1 MILAYEFDCASENFA
16 FFLKFYA
23 QKSGLKFSIKKED
36 DLTTLYAKGSQDEL
50 LAFSDLLSSSLP
62 HSVFLRGSKVYAS
75 ENLPGGETSEPRNA
89 LSNITPRVVS
99 AYLKSELKECENG
112 IFSDVCVFIDGKF
125 TPVTKANFNELLEF
139 AFKNLYAGEGLKFKD
154 FSGEFEASNFTELN
168 ENFNLLMP
176 TNLKNLP
183 KIFIANEAEQVA
195 LASYEKPAVTLKT
208 TAIYRG
214 NHPSSPRFFDVCAA
228 RDIFLYVLCDKLFKA
243 GVNFIALKVQK
254 PPFKAVV
261 LENGYIIF
269 IGSRIYYS
277 RANLSEVEGAADK
290 NLANF
295 NLAKKEFD
303 EEGGIAKIFL
313 SRFKDD
319 EVKIYPKFDD
329 FNVLNFALPASFE
342 ELYAQIKCE
351 EGGERLLQNYGENFS
366 LPRGELGVQN
376 GFFGLF
382 CMAGALLGFDSD
394 TQKAGEILLQNVSDF
409 NGVKGPRLD
418 FKMLNKT
425 HFDVVKF
432 ARSGM
437 SFRLAGV
444 DARLLSYG
452 YAESLAYFL
461 SDFADSLKQDFGVQN
476 ALLCGSLFENK
487 TLANLTLKHLK
498 TGLNAKFSKEF
509 LIEEMF

>member
-1 MILAYEFDCASENFA
+1 M
-16 FFLKFYA
+16 
-23 QKSGLKFSIKKED
+23 QKSGLKFSLKKEC
-36 DLTTLYAKGSQDEL
+36 DLTTLCAEGTQEEL
-50 LAFSDLLSSSLP
+50 LAFSDMFAGSLP
-62 HSVFLRGSKVYAS
+62 HSLFLRGSKVYAGQ
-75 ENLPGGETSEPRNA
+75 NLPQGETSEPQNV
-89 LSNITPRVVS
+89 LSNITPCVVS
-99 AYLKSELKECENG
+99 AYFKGELKKCENG
-112 IFSDVCVFIDGKF
+112 VFSDVCVFTDGKF
-125 TPVTKANFNELLEF
+125 TPVTKANFNELLDF
-139 AFKNLYAGEGLKFKD
+139 AFTNLSADASVKFKD
-154 FSGEFEASNFTELN
+154 ISGEFEALNFTELN

-176 TNLKNLP
+176 TNLKKLP

-195 LASYEKPAVTLKT
+195 LASYEKPAVTLKMA
-208 TAIYRG
+208 AIYRG
-214 NHPSSPRFFDVCAA
+214 NHPNSPRFFDVCAA
-228 RDIFLYVLCDKLFKA
+228 RDIFLYALCDKLFKA
-243 GVNFIALKVQK
+243 GVNFIALKAQK
-254 PPFKAVV
+254 PPFKATV
-261 LENGYIIF
+261 LENGYIF
-269 IGSRIYYS
+269 SGSRIYYS

-303 EEGGIAKIFL
+303 EEGGIVRIFL

-329 FNVLNFALPASFE
+329 FNVLNFALPASFD
-342 ELYAQIKCE
+342 ELYAQIKRE
-351 EGGERLLQNYGENFS
+351 EGGKSLLQNYGESFS
-366 LPRGELGVQN
+366 LPRGELNVQN

-382 CMAGALLGFDSD
+382 CLIGALLGFDSD
-394 TQKAGEILLQNVSDF
+394 AQKSGEILLQNASDF
-409 NGVKGPRLD
+409 NGAKGPRLD

-452 YAESLAYFL
+452 YAESIAYFL
-461 SDFADSLKQDFGVQN
+461 SDFSDALKQDFGIRN

-487 TLANLTLKHLK
+487 TLANLTLMHLK

>member
-23 QKSGLKFSIKKED
+23 QKSGLNFSIKKQWD
-36 DLTTLYAKGSQDEL
+36 STTLYAQGAQEEL
-50 LAFSDLLSSSLP
+50 LEFSDMLASSLP
-62 HSVFLRGSKVYAS
+62 HSLFLRGSKVYAS
-75 ENLPGGETSEPRNA
+75 ENLPNGEVSEPVNT
-89 LSNITPRVVS
+89 LSNITPQVVS
-99 AYLKSELKECENG
+99 SYLKGELKECENG
-112 IFSDVCVFIDGKF
+112 VFSDVCVFADSKF

-139 AFKNLYAGEGLKFKD
+139 AFKNLSAGESVKFKD
-154 FSGEFEASNFTELN
+154 ISGEFEALNFTELN
-168 ENFNLLMP
+168 TNFNLSMP

-214 NHPSSPRFFDVCAA
+214 NHPSSPRFFGVCAP
-228 RDIFLYVLCDKLFKA
+228 RDIFLYALCDKLFKA
-243 GVNFIALKVQK
+243 GVNFIALKAQK
-254 PPFKAVV
+254 RPFKATV
-261 LENGYIIF
+261 LENGYIF
-269 IGSRIYYS
+269 SGSNIYYS

-303 EEGGIAKIFL
+303 EEGGIARIFL

-329 FNVLNFALPASFE
+329 FNVLNFALPASFD
-342 ELYAQIKCE
+342 ELYAQIKRE
-351 EGGERLLQNYGENFS
+351 EGGKSLLQNYGENFI
-366 LPRGELGVQN
+366 LPRGELNVQN

-382 CMAGALLGFDSD
+382 CMVGALLGFDSD
-394 TQKAGEILLQNVSDF
+394 AQKAGKILLHNASDF
-409 NGVKGPRLD
+409 NGAKGPRLD

-461 SDFADSLKQDFGVQN
+461 SDFSDALKQDFSVQN

>member
-1 MILAYEFDCASENFA
+1 M
-16 FFLKFYA
+16 
-23 QKSGLKFSIKKED
+23 
-36 DLTTLYAKGSQDEL
+36 
-50 LAFSDLLSSSLP
+50 AFSDLLSSALP

-75 ENLPGGETSEPRNA
+75 QNLPQGEANEPQNA
-89 LSNITPRVVS
+89 LSNITPSVVS
-99 AYLKSELKECENG
+99 AYLKGELKECENG
-112 IFSDVCVFIDGKF
+112 VFSDVCVFIDGKF

-139 AFKNLYAGEGLKFKD
+139 AFKNLSADASVKFKD
-154 FSGEFEASNFTELN
+154 ISGEFEASNFTELN
-168 ENFNLLMP
+168 TNFNLLMP

-195 LASYEKPAVTLKT
+195 LASYEKPAVTLKM
-208 TAIYRG
+208 AAVYRG
-214 NHPSSPRFFDVCAA
+214 NHPNSPRFFDVCAA
-228 RDIFLYVLCDKLFKA
+228 RDIFLYALCDKLFKA
-243 GVNFIALKVQK
+243 GVNFTLLKAQK
-254 PPFKAVV
+254 PPFKATV
-261 LENGYIIF
+261 LENGYIF
-269 IGSRIYYS
+269 SGSRIYYS
-277 RANLSEVEGAADK
+277 RTNLSKVEGAADK

-303 EEGGIAKIFL
+303 EEGGIVRIFL

-329 FNVLNFALPASFE
+329 FNVLNFALPASFD
-342 ELYAQIKCE
+342 ELYAQIKRE
-351 EGGERLLQNYGENFS
+351 EGGKSLLQKYGESFS
-366 LPRGELGVQN
+366 LPRGELNVQN

-382 CMAGALLGFDSD
+382 CMAGALPGFDSD
-394 TQKAGEILLQNVSDF
+394 TQKAGEILLQNASDF
-409 NGVKGPRLD
+409 NGAKGPRLD
-418 FKMLNKT
+418 FTMLNKT

-461 SDFADSLKQDFGVQN
+461 SDFSDALKQDFSVQN

-487 TLANLTLKHLK
+487 MLANLTLKHLK

>member
-1 MILAYEFDCASENFA
+1 MILAFEFDCASENFA

-36 DLTTLYAKGSQDEL
+36 DLTTLYAKGSQGEL
-50 LAFSDLLSSSLP
+50 LAFSDLLSSALP

-75 ENLPGGETSEPRNA
+75 ENLPQGEVSEPVNT
-89 LSNITPRVVS
+89 LSNITPSVVS
-99 AYLKSELKECENG
+99 AYLKGELKECENG
-112 IFSDVCVFIDGKF
+112 VFSDVCVFTDGKF

-139 AFKNLYAGEGLKFKD
+139 AFKNLSAGESVKFKD
-154 FSGEFEASNFTELN
+154 ISGEFEASNFTELN

-195 LASYEKPAVTLKT
+195 LASYEKPIVTLKT

-214 NHPSSPRFFDVCAA
+214 NHPSSPRFFDACAA
-228 RDIFLYVLCDKLFKA
+228 RDIFIYALCDKLSKA
-243 GVNFIALKVQK
+243 GVNFIALKAQK

-261 LENGYIIF
+261 LENGYIF
-269 IGSRIYYS
+269 SGSRIYYS
-277 RANLSEVEGAADK
+277 RANLSRIEGATDK

-303 EEGGIAKIFL
+303 AEGGIARIFL

-329 FNVLNFALPASFE
+329 FNVLNFALPASFD
-342 ELYAQIKCE
+342 ELYAQIKRE
-351 EGGERLLQNYGENFS
+351 EGGERLLQNYGENFN

-382 CMAGALLGFDSD
+382 CMAGVLLGFDSD
-394 TQKAGEILLQNVSDF
+394 AQKAGEILLQNASDF
-409 NGVKGPRLD
+409 NGAKGPRLD

-437 SFRLAGV
+437 SFRLSGV

-461 SDFADSLKQDFGVQN
+461 SDFSDSLKQDFGVQN

>member
-1 MILAYEFDCASENFA
+1 MILAYEFDGASENFA

-23 QKSGLKFSIKKED
+23 QKSGLKFSLKKQRD
-36 DLTTLYAKGSQDEL
+36 SRALYVNGAQEEL
-50 LAFSDLLSSSLP
+50 LVFSDMLASALP
-62 HSVFLRGSKVYAS
+62 HSVFLRGSKVYAG
-75 ENLPGGETSEPRNA
+75 ENLPQGETSEPQNA

-99 AYLKSELKECENG
+99 AYLKGELKECENG
-112 IFSDVCVFIDGKF
+112 VFSDVCVFIDGKF
-125 TPVTKANFNELLEF
+125 TPVTKANFSELLEV
-139 AFKNLYAGEGLKFKD
+139 AFKNLCAGAGLKFKD

-214 NHPSSPRFFDVCAA
+214 NHPNSPRFFDVYAA
-228 RDIFLYVLCDKLFKA
+228 RDIFIYALCDKLFKA
-243 GVNFIALKVQK
+243 GVNFIALKAQK

-261 LENGYIIF
+261 LENGYIF
-269 IGSRIYYS
+269 SGSRIYYS
-277 RANLSEVEGAADK
+277 RANLSRIEGATDK

-303 EEGGIAKIFL
+303 AEGGIARIFL

-329 FNVLNFALPASFE
+329 FNVLNFALPASFDK
-342 ELYAQIKCE
+342 LYAQIMRE
-351 EGGERLLQNYGENFS
+351 EGGKSLLQNYGESFS
-366 LPRGELGVQN
+366 LPRGELNVQN

-382 CMAGALLGFDSD
+382 CMVGALLGFDSD
-394 TQKAGEILLQNVSDF
+394 AQKSGEILLQNASDF
-409 NGVKGPRLD
+409 NGAKGPRLD
-418 FKMLNKT
+418 FKMLNKM

-444 DARLLSYG
+444 DARLLSYE

-461 SDFADSLKQDFGVQN
+461 SDFSDALKQDLGVRN

>member
-23 QKSGLKFSIKKED
+23 QKSGLNFSIKKQR
-36 DLTTLYAKGSQDEL
+36 DLTTLYAQGAQEEL
-50 LAFSDLLSSSLP
+50 LAFSDMLASSLP

-75 ENLPGGETSEPRNA
+75 QNLPQGQTIEPQNT
-89 LSNITPRVVS
+89 LSNITPSVAS
-99 AYLKSELKECENG
+99 TYLKGELKECENG
-112 IFSDVCVFIDGKF
+112 VFSDVCVFTDGKF
-125 TPVTKANFNELLEF
+125 TPVTKANFNELLDF
-139 AFKNLYAGEGLKFKD
+139 AFTNLSAGVSVKFKD
-154 FSGEFEASNFTELN
+154 ISGEFEVSNFTELN

-214 NHPSSPRFFDVCAA
+214 NHPNSPRFFDVCAP
-228 RDIFLYVLCDKLFKA
+228 RDIFIYALCDKLFKA
-243 GVNFIALKVQK
+243 GVNFIALKVKK
-254 PPFKAVV
+254 PPFKATM
-261 LENGYIIF
+261 LENGYIF
-269 IGSRIYYS
+269 SGSRIYYS
-277 RANLSEVEGAADK
+277 RANLSKIEGATDK
-290 NLANF
+290 NLAAF

-303 EEGGIAKIFL
+303 AEGGVARIFL

-319 EVKIYPKFDD
+319 EVKICPKFDD
-329 FNVLNFALPASFE
+329 FNVLNFALPASFD
-342 ELYAQIKCE
+342 ELYVQIKRE
-351 EGGERLLQNYGENFS
+351 EGGERLLQNYGENFR
-366 LPRGELGVQN
+366 LPRGELCLQN

-382 CMAGALLGFDSD
+382 CIAGVLLGFDSD
-394 TQKAGEILLQNVSDF
+394 AQKAGEILLQNASDF
-409 NGVKGPRLD
+409 NGAKGPRLD

-461 SDFADSLKQDFGVQN
+461 SDFSDALKQDFSVQN

>member
-1 MILAYEFDCASENFA
+1 MILAYELDCASENFA

-23 QKSGLKFSIKKED
+23 QKSGLKFSLKKEM
-36 DLTTLYAKGSQDEL
+36 DLTTLYAQGAQEEL
-50 LAFSDLLSSSLP
+50 LEFSDMLASSLP
-62 HSVFLRGSKVYAS
+62 HSVFLRGSKVYVG
-75 ENLPGGETSEPRNA
+75 ENLPQGSETSEPQNA

-99 AYLKSELKECENG
+99 AFFKGELKECENG
-112 IFSDVCVFIDGKF
+112 VFSDVCVFTDGKF
-125 TPVTKANFNELLEF
+125 TPVTKANFSELLDF
-139 AFKNLYAGEGLKFKD
+139 AFKNLSAGVSVKFKD
-154 FSGEFEASNFTELN
+154 ISGEFEASNFTELN
-168 ENFNLLMP
+168 TNFNLLMP

-195 LASYEKPAVTLKT
+195 LASYEKPAVTLKMA
-208 TAIYRG
+208 AIYRG
-214 NHPSSPRFFDVCAA
+214 NHPNSPRFFDVCAA
-228 RDIFLYVLCDKLFKA
+228 RDIFLYALCDRLFKA
-243 GVNFIALKVQK
+243 GVNFIALKAQK
-254 PPFKAVV
+254 PPFKATV
-261 LENGYIIF
+261 LENGYIF
-269 IGSRIYYS
+269 SGSRIYYS

-295 NLAKKEFD
+295 NIVKKEFD
-303 EEGGIAKIFL
+303 EEGGIARIFL

-329 FNVLNFALPASFE
+329 FNVLNFALPASFD
-342 ELYAQIKCE
+342 ELYAQIKRE
-351 EGGERLLQNYGENFS
+351 EGGESLLQNYGESFS
-366 LPRGELGVQN
+366 LPRGELNIQN

-382 CMAGALLGFDSD
+382 CVAGALLGFDSNA
-394 TQKAGEILLQNVSDF
+394 QKAGEILLQNASDF
-409 NGVKGPRLD
+409 NGAKGPRLD

-461 SDFADSLKQDFGVQN
+461 SDFSDALKQNFSVQN

>member
-1 MILAYEFDCASENFA
+1 M
-16 FFLKFYA
+16 
-23 QKSGLKFSIKKED
+23 
-36 DLTTLYAKGSQDEL
+36 
-50 LAFSDLLSSSLP
+50 AFSDMLASALP
-62 HSVFLRGSKVYAS
+62 HSVFLRGSKVYAG
-75 ENLPGGETSEPRNA
+75 ENLPQGETSEPANN
-89 LSNITPRVVS
+89 LSNITPSVVS
-99 AYLKSELKECENG
+99 AYLKGELKECENG
-112 IFSDVCVFIDGKF
+112 AFSDVCVFIDGKF

-139 AFKNLYAGEGLKFKD
+139 AFKNLSAGASVKFKD
-154 FSGEFEASNFTELN
+154 ISGEFEASNFTELN

-228 RDIFLYVLCDKLFKA
+228 RDIFIYALCDKLFKA
-243 GVNFIALKVQK
+243 GVNFTSLKAQK
-254 PPFKAVV
+254 QPFKAVV
-261 LENGYIIF
+261 LENGYIF
-269 IGSRIYYS
+269 SGSGIYYS
-277 RANLSEVEGAADK
+277 RANLSKVEGAADK

-303 EEGGIAKIFL
+303 EEGGMARIFL

-319 EVKIYPKFDD
+319 EVKIYHKFDD
-329 FNVLNFALPASFE
+329 FNVLNFALPASFD
-342 ELYAQIKCE
+342 ELYVQIKRE
-351 EGGERLLQNYGENFS
+351 EGGKSLLQKYGESFS
-366 LPRGELGVQN
+366 LPRGELNVQN

-382 CMAGALLGFDSD
+382 CMVGVLLGFDSD
-394 TQKAGEILLQNVSDF
+394 TQKAGEILLQNASDF
-409 NGVKGPRLD
+409 NGAKGPRLD

-444 DARLLSYG
+444 DDRLLSYG

>member
-23 QKSGLKFSIKKED
+23 QKSGLKFSLKKKM
-36 DLTTLYAKGSQDEL
+36 DLTTLYVKGAQEEL
-50 LAFSDLLSSSLP
+50 LEFSDMLSNSLP
-62 HSVFLRGSKVYAS
+62 HSVFLRGSKVYTS
-75 ENLPGGETSEPRNA
+75 QNLPSGEPNEPVNA

-99 AYLKSELKECENG
+99 AYFKGELKDCENG
-112 IFSDVCVFIDGKF
+112 VFSDVCVFIDGKF
-125 TPVTKANFNELLEF
+125 TPVTKANFSELLEF
-139 AFKNLYAGEGLKFKD
+139 AFKNLSAGKGLKFKD
-154 FSGEFEASNFTELN
+154 ISGEFVALNFTELN

-214 NHPSSPRFFDVCAA
+214 NHPSSPRFFDVCAP
-228 RDIFLYVLCDKLFKA
+228 RDIFLYALCDKLFKA
-243 GVNFIALKVQK
+243 GVNFIALKGQK

-261 LENGYIIF
+261 LENGYTF
-269 IGSRIYYS
+269 SGSRIYYS
-277 RANLSEVEGAADK
+277 SANLRQIEGASDK

-303 EEGGIAKIFL
+303 AEGVIARIFL

-329 FNVLNFALPASFE
+329 FNVLNFALPASFD
-342 ELYAQIKCE
+342 ELCAQIKRE

-366 LPRGELGVQN
+366 LPCGKLGVQN

-382 CMAGALLGFDSD
+382 CMAGVLLGFDSD
-394 TQKAGEILLQNVSDF
+394 AQKAGEILLQNASDF
-409 NGVKGPRLD
+409 NGAKGPRLD

-461 SDFADSLKQDFGVQN
+461 SDFSDSLKQDFGVQN

>member
-1 MILAYEFDCASENFA
+1 MILAYEFDGASENFA

-23 QKSGLKFSIKKED
+23 QKIGLKFSLKKQR
-36 DLTTLYAKGSQDEL
+36 DLTTLYAQGVQEEL
-50 LAFSDLLSSSLP
+50 LALSDILASSLP
-62 HSVFLRGSKVYAS
+62 HSVFLRGSKVYAG
-75 ENLPGGETSEPRNA
+75 ENLPQGETSEPQNA
-89 LSNITPRVVS
+89 LSNITPSVVS
-99 AYLKSELKECENG
+99 AYLKGELKECENG
-112 IFSDVCVFIDGKF
+112 VFSDVCVFIDGKF
-125 TPVTKANFNELLEF
+125 TPVTKANFNELLDF
-139 AFKNLYAGEGLKFKD
+139 AFKNLSAGKSVKFKD
-154 FSGEFEASNFTELN
+154 ISGEFEASNFAELN

-214 NHPSSPRFFDVCAA
+214 NHPSSPRFFDACAA
-228 RDIFLYVLCDKLFKA
+228 RDIFIYALCDKLFKA
-243 GVNFIALKVQK
+243 GVNFIALKAQK
-254 PPFKAVV
+254 PPFKSVV
-261 LENGYIIF
+261 LENGYIF
-269 IGSRIYYS
+269 SGSRIYYS
-277 RANLSEVEGAADK
+277 RSNLNRMEGAADK

-295 NLAKKEFD
+295 NLAKKEFE
-303 EEGGIAKIFL
+303 EEGGIARIFL

-342 ELYAQIKCE
+342 ELYAQIKRE
-351 EGGERLLQNYGENFS
+351 EGGERLLQNYGESFS
-366 LPRGELGVQN
+366 LPRGELNVQN

-382 CMAGALLGFDSD
+382 CMVGALLGFDSD
-394 TQKAGEILLQNVSDF
+394 AQKAGEILLQNASDF
-409 NGVKGPRLD
+409 NGAKGPRLD

-461 SDFADSLKQDFGVQN
+461 SDFSDALKQDFSVQN

>member
-1 MILAYEFDCASENFA
+1 MA
-16 FFLKFYA
+16 
-23 QKSGLKFSIKKED
+23 
-36 DLTTLYAKGSQDEL
+36 
-50 LAFSDLLSSSLP
+50 
-62 HSVFLRGSKVYAS
+62 
-75 ENLPGGETSEPRNA
+75 
-89 LSNITPRVVS
+89 
-99 AYLKSELKECENG
+99 
-112 IFSDVCVFIDGKF
+112 
-125 TPVTKANFNELLEF
+125 
-139 AFKNLYAGEGLKFKD
+139 
-154 FSGEFEASNFTELN
+154 
-168 ENFNLLMP
+168 
-176 TNLKNLP
+176 
-183 KIFIANEAEQVA
+183 
-195 LASYEKPAVTLKT
+195 
-208 TAIYRG
+208 
-214 NHPSSPRFFDVCAA
+214 
-228 RDIFLYVLCDKLFKA
+228 
-243 GVNFIALKVQK
+243 QK
-254 PPFKAVV
+254 PPFKATV
-261 LENGYIIF
+261 LENGYIF
-269 IGSRIYYS
+269 SGSRIYYS

-290 NLANF
+290 NLAAF

-303 EEGGIAKIFL
+303 EEGGIARIFL

-342 ELYAQIKCE
+342 ELYAQIKRE

-366 LPRGELGVQN
+366 LPRGELCLQN

-394 TQKAGEILLQNVSDF
+394 VQKAGEILLQNASDF
-409 NGVKGPRLD
+409 NGAKGPRLD

-444 DARLLSYG
+444 DDRLLSYG

-461 SDFADSLKQDFGVQN
+461 SDFSGALKQDFGVQN

>member
-1 MILAYEFDCASENFA
+1 MILAYEFDGASENFA

-23 QKSGLKFSIKKED
+23 QKSGLNFSLKKQR
-36 DLTTLYAKGSQDEL
+36 DLTVLYAQGSQEEL
-50 LAFSDLLSSSLP
+50 LAFSDLLSSALP
-62 HSVFLRGSKVYAS
+62 HSVFLRGSKVYAG
-75 ENLPGGETSEPRNA
+75 ENLPQGSETSEPQNA
-89 LSNITPRVVS
+89 LSNITPSVVS
-99 AYLKSELKECENG
+99 AYLKGELKECENG
-112 IFSDVCVFIDGKF
+112 VFSDVCVFRDGKF

-139 AFKNLYAGEGLKFKD
+139 AFTNLSAGKSVKFKD
-154 FSGEFEASNFTELN
+154 ISGEFEASNFTELN

-228 RDIFLYVLCDKLFKA
+228 RDIFIYALCDRLFKA
-243 GVNFIALKVQK
+243 CVNFIALKAQK
-254 PPFKAVV
+254 QPFKAVV
-261 LENGYIIF
+261 LENGYIF
-269 IGSRIYYS
+269 SGSRIYYS
-277 RANLSEVEGAADK
+277 RANLNRMEGAADK

-303 EEGGIAKIFL
+303 AEGGIARIFL

-342 ELYAQIKCE
+342 ELYAQIKRE

-394 TQKAGEILLQNVSDF
+394 AQKAGEILLQNASDF
-409 NGVKGPRLD
+409 NGAKGPRLD

-461 SDFADSLKQDFGVQN
+461 SDFVDSLKQDFGVQN

-509 LIEEMF
+509 LIEEML

>member
-1 MILAYEFDCASENFA
+1 MILAYKFDCVSENFD

-23 QKSGLKFSIKKED
+23 QKSGLNFSLKKQR
-36 DLTTLYAKGSQDEL
+36 DLTVLYAQGAQDEL
-50 LAFSDLLSSSLP
+50 LVFSDMLSSSLP

-75 ENLPGGETSEPRNA
+75 ENLPNGETNEPVNT
-89 LSNITPRVVS
+89 LSNITPSVVI
-99 AYLKSELKECENG
+99 AYLRGELKECENG
-112 IFSDVCVFIDGKF
+112 VFSDVCVFIDGKF
-125 TPVTKANFNELLEF
+125 TPVTRANFNELLDF
-139 AFKNLYAGEGLKFKD
+139 AFKNLCAGQSVKFKD

-168 ENFNLLMP
+168 ANFNLLMP

-208 TAIYRG
+208 TAIYRD

-228 RDIFLYVLCDKLFKA
+228 RDIFIYALCDKLFKA
-243 GVNFIALKVQK
+243 GINFIAFLAQR
-254 PPFKAVV
+254 PPFKATV
-261 LENGYIIF
+261 LENGYIF
-269 IGSRIYYS
+269 SGSRIYYS
-277 RANLSEVEGAADK
+277 HANLNRMEGATDK
-290 NLANF
+290 NLAAF

-303 EEGGIAKIFL
+303 ADGGIARIFL

-342 ELYAQIKCE
+342 ELYAQIKRE

-382 CMAGALLGFDSD
+382 CMAGVLLGFDSD
-394 TQKAGEILLQNVSDF
+394 TQKSGEILLQNASDF
-409 NGVKGPRLD
+409 NSSKGPRLD

-437 SFRLAGV
+437 SFRLVGV

-461 SDFADSLKQDFGVQN
+461 SDFSDSLKQDFGVQN

-498 TGLNAKFSKEF
+498 TALNAKFSKEF

>member
-1 MILAYEFDCASENFA
+1 MILAYEFDGASENFA

-23 QKSGLKFSIKKED
+23 QKSWLKFSLKKQRG
-36 DLTTLYAKGSQDEL
+36 LTTLYAQGAQEEL
-50 LAFSDLLSSSLP
+50 LALSDTLASALP
-62 HSVFLRGSKVYAS
+62 HSVFLRGSKVYAG
-75 ENLPGGETSEPRNA
+75 ENLPQGETSEPQNA

-99 AYLKSELKECENG
+99 AYFKGELKECENG
-112 IFSDVCVFIDGKF
+112 VFSDVCVFTDGKF

-139 AFKNLYAGEGLKFKD
+139 AFKNLSAGKSVKFKD
-154 FSGEFEASNFTELN
+154 ISGEFEASNFTELN
-168 ENFNLLMP
+168 EKFNLLMP

-214 NHPSSPRFFDVCAA
+214 NHPNSPRFFDVCAA
-228 RDIFLYVLCDKLFKA
+228 RDIFLYALCDKLFKA
-243 GVNFIALKVQK
+243 GVNFTALKAQK
-254 PPFKAVV
+254 PPFKA
-261 LENGYIIF
+261 NGYIF
-269 IGSRIYYS
+269 SGSRIYYS
-277 RANLSEVEGAADK
+277 RANLSKVEGAADK
-290 NLANF
+290 NLAAF

-303 EEGGIAKIFL
+303 ADGGIVRIFL

-329 FNVLNFALPASFE
+329 FNVLNFALPASFD
-342 ELYAQIKCE
+342 ELYAQIKRE
-351 EGGERLLQNYGENFS
+351 EGGKSLLQNYGESFS
-366 LPRGELGVQN
+366 LPRGELNVQN

-382 CMAGALLGFDSD
+382 CMVGALLGFDSD
-394 TQKAGEILLQNVSDF
+394 AQKSGEILLQNASDF
-409 NGVKGPRLD
+409 NGAKGPRLD

-444 DARLLSYG
+444 EARLLSYG

-461 SDFADSLKQDFGVQN
+461 SDFSDALKQDFSVRN

>member
-1 MILAYEFDCASENFA
+1 MILAYEFDGASENFA

-23 QKSGLKFSIKKED
+23 QKIGLKFSLKKQWG
-36 DLTTLYAKGSQDEL
+36 LTALYVKGAQEEL
-50 LAFSDLLSSSLP
+50 LAFSDLLASALP
-62 HSVFLRGSKVYAS
+62 HSVFLRGSRVYAS
-75 ENLPGGETSEPRNA
+75 ENLPGGEMSEPQNA

-99 AYLKSELKECENG
+99 AYLKGELKECENG
-112 IFSDVCVFIDGKF
+112 VFSDICVFTDGKF
-125 TPVTKANFNELLEF
+125 TPVTKANFNELLDF
-139 AFKNLYAGEGLKFKD
+139 AFKNLSAGESVKLKD
-154 FSGEFEASNFTELN
+154 FSGEFEALNFTELN

-214 NHPSSPRFFDVCAA
+214 NHPNSPRFFDVCAA
-228 RDIFLYVLCDKLFKA
+228 RDIFLYALCDKLFKA
-243 GVNFIALKVQK
+243 GVNFIAFLAQK

-261 LENGYIIF
+261 LENGYIF
-269 IGSRIYYS
+269 SGSRIYYS

-303 EEGGIAKIFL
+303 EEGGIVRIFL

-329 FNVLNFALPASFE
+329 FNVLNFALPVSFD

-351 EGGERLLQNYGENFS
+351 EGGKSLLQNYGESFS
-366 LPRGELGVQN
+366 LPRGELCVQN

-382 CMAGALLGFDSD
+382 CMAGVLLGFDSD
-394 TQKAGEILLQNVSDF
+394 TQKAGEILLQNASDF
-409 NGVKGPRLD
+409 NGAKGPRLD

-461 SDFADSLKQDFGVQN
+461 SDFSDRKSVV
-476 ALLCGSLFENK
+476 
-487 TLANLTLKHLK
+487 
-498 TGLNAKFSKEF
+498 
-509 LIEEMF
+509 

>member
-1 MILAYEFDCASENFA
+1 MILAYEFECASENFA

-23 QKSGLKFSIKKED
+23 QKSELNFSLVKRRN
-36 DLTTLYAKGSQDEL
+36 LTTLYAKGAQEQL
-50 LAFSDLLSSSLP
+50 LAFSDLLSGSLP

-75 ENLPGGETSEPRNA
+75 QNLPGGEANEPQNT
-89 LSNITPRVVS
+89 LSNITPSVVS
-99 AYLKSELKECENG
+99 AYLKGEPKECENG
-112 IFSDVCVFIDGKF
+112 VFSDVCIFFGGKF
-125 TPVTKANFNELLEF
+125 TPVMRANFNELLDF
-139 AFKNLYAGEGLKFKD
+139 AFKNLSMGVSVRFKD
-154 FSGEFEASNFTELN
+154 FSGEFEAINFTELN

-195 LASYEKPAVTLKT
+195 LASYEKPTVTLKT

-214 NHPSSPRFFDVCAA
+214 NHQGSPRFFDVCAA
-228 RDIFLYVLCDKLFKA
+228 RDIFIYALCDRLFKT
-243 GVNFIALKVQK
+243 GVNFIALKAQK
-254 PPFKAVV
+254 PPFKAVA
-261 LENGYIIF
+261 LENGYIF
-269 IGSRIYYS
+269 SGSRIYYS
-277 RANLSEVEGAADK
+277 RSNLSEIESAEDK

-295 NLAKKEFD
+295 NLAKREFD
-303 EEGGIAKIFL
+303 AGVAVARIFL
-313 SRFKDD
+313 SRLKDD

-329 FNVLNFALPASFE
+329 FNVLNFALPTNFE
-342 ELYAQIKCE
+342 ELYAQIKSE
-351 EGGERLLQNYGENFS
+351 DGGDRLLQNYRKNFS
-366 LPRGELGVQN
+366 LPSGELNVQK

-382 CMAGALLGFDSD
+382 CIVGALLGFDSNP
-394 TQKAGEILLQNVSDF
+394 QKAGEILLQNASDF
-409 NGVKGPRLD
+409 NGAKGPRLD

-425 HFDVVKF
+425 HFDAIKF
-432 ARSGM
+432 IRSGM

-452 YAESLAYFL
+452 YAESLAHFL
-461 SDFADSLKQDFGVQN
+461 SDFMDAIKQDFSVQN

-498 TGLNAKFSKEF
+498 TGLNAEFSKEF